1 MVKKSRLLVLVTMI
15 FALLF
20 VSACSSTST
29 DTSQT
34 DETADEKVVETAV
47 NDYFANLPDDIHKIS
62 QTDFV
67 DMVKAGEDM
76 TIIDIRS
83 ADDYAAG
90 HVKGALNMPWGTE
103 LAANINNIPADK
115 PVMIYCVTGQTAGQT
130 VMLFNLAGFEAK
142 SVNLGYKLGISQVE
156 GVDEIIETAAN
167 EFDTTIET
175 AIEPDIQT
183 AIDDYYAGLAD
194 VKDTQFANYKIT
206 EDDAKALLDAG
217 DESIQFL
224 DIRNAD
230 DYAAGH
236 IEGAVNIPFAKGME
250 ADFSTLPTDKTIIVY
265 CYTGQ
270 TAGQTVAGLRL
281 LGYDAVSLNSGAGTD
296 ATGTAGWT
304 NKGYPLVTE

>member
-1 MVKKSRLLVLVTMI
+1 MIKKSRLLVLLTMV

-20 VSACSSTST
+20 VSACSSSST

-156 GVDEIIETAAN
+156 GVDEIIETTAN

-183 AIDDYYAGLAD
+183 AI
-194 VKDTQFANYKIT
+194 ANYKIT

-250 ADFSTLPTDKTIIVY
+250 ADFSTLPSDKTIIVY